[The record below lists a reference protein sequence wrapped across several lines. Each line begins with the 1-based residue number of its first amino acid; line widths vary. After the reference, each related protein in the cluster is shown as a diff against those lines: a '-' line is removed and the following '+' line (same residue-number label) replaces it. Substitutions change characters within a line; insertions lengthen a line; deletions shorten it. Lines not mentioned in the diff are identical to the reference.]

1 MQEELKKL
9 NLLKPEPMNDPKTTF
24 QIGCEKA
31 FDEEHWQKINYSTG
45 CYENNFAVGKV
56 NYRNLDLEKQRAYTL
71 RNKSLLGLEKLLVD
85 FETHFTENGGKV
97 FWARNAD
104 DALTMIFDLIRKEKA
119 NAVLRSN
126 STVLDE
132 IELNGFLERKN
143 INVVETQVA
152 RFILHQGK
160 QKPYHP
166 VSPSIHLSKE
176 ENNTILTGA
185 FKLKADSTTKQIVNF
200 VRHEVSIESKKVPIC
215 ITGANFLLSDS
226 GGVVLTE
233 NEGNILKSTSQ
244 ARIHIVVAGI
254 AKVIPTI
261 ADLSVLLPLLSLHSS
276 GQSMAACNTITFGPA
291 SAGNGPEQMYVILL
305 DNNRSELLSHEK
317 QRKVMSCIHCGAC
330 VSVCP
335 IYKNIGGY
343 SYGTK
348 HIGPLG
354 VVMTPL
360 MTGMEEYN
368 HLNAACSLCGKC
380 TDICPVKI
388 PLDDLIIENRH
399 LALTEKT
406 GNPKYD
412 ALLKAMIWHCKS
424 RKKMDSPLFF
434 KKLEMKRLLG
444 LLWGDKRPLP
454 EFASKSFS
462 QQWKERNL

>member
-1 MQEELKKL
+1 
-9 NLLKPEPMNDPKTTF
+9 MNEPKTIF
-24 QIGCEKA
+24 NQGCEVA

-45 CYENNFAVGKV
+45 CYEQNFTKGKE

-71 RNKSLLGLEKLLVD
+71 RNKSMLNLEKLLVD

-97 FWARNAD
+97 LWARNAD

-119 NAVLRSN
+119 NAITRSN

-143 INVVETQVA
+143 IRVVETEIG
-152 RFILHQGK
+152 RFVLHTAK
-160 QKPYHP
+160 QKSYHP
-166 VSPSIHLSKE
+166 LSPSIHLSKE
-176 ENNTILTGA
+176 ENNALLTEH
-185 FKLKADSTTKQIVNF
+185 FKLKSDSSIKQMVNF
-200 VRHEVSIESKKVPIC
+200 VRHEVAVESKDAPIC
-215 ITGANFLLSDS
+215 ITGANFLLSES

-233 NEGNILKSTSQ
+233 NEGNILKSSST
-244 ARIHIVVAGI
+244 AKIHIVVAGI
-254 AKVIPTI
+254 AKMIPSI
-261 ADLSVLLPLLSLHSS
+261 DDLSVLLPLVSLHAS

-291 SAGNGPEQMYVILL
+291 KTGKGPEQMYVILL

-348 HIGPLG
+348 HIGPVG
-354 VVMTPL
+354 TVMTPL
-360 MTGMEEYN
+360 MEGLEEYN
-368 HLNAACSLCGKC
+368 HLNSACSLCGKC
-380 TDICPVKI
+380 VEICPVKI

-399 LALTEKT
+399 LALDEKT
-406 GNPKYD
+406 GNSKYD
-412 ALLKAMIWHCKS
+412 TLMKAMIWHCKS
-424 RKKMDSPLFF
+424 RKKMDSPLFL
-434 KKLEMKRLLG
+434 KKLEMRRFLG
-444 LLWGDKRPLP
+444 PLFGDRPMP

-462 QQWKERNL
+462 QQWRERFL